1 MIRGYCYCVTLK
13 IKLHTSPLRELEYD
27 RAGIFVK
34 ETPKCL
40 IFDEFRVLKENIV
53 NIRRI

>member
-1 MIRGYCYCVTLK
+1 MIPGCCYCVTTK

-27 RAGIFVK
+27 RAGVFVK
-34 ETPKCL
+34 ETPKYL
-40 IFDEFRVLKENIV
+40 IFDEFRVSKENIV